1 MQTNK
6 STHTKTSSAHKA
18 SGTKGTGIKQNAIT
32 LLTDDHDKV
41 KKLFKDFE
49 KLSKKDD
56 DSKVDIANQICA
68 ELTIHA
74 MIEEEIFYPLAR
86 NAVNDDD
93 MMNEADVE
101 HDSAKDLIAQIQS
114 MDPEDEMYDAKV
126 TVLGE
131 YIDHHVKEEEEEMF
145 PKVRKAK
152 VDLEELGMQLMM
164 RKEELMSQ
172 LMDSDGEVN
181 IGELKQCAVEAA
193 GKKH

>member
-1 MQTNK
+1 MQNTAK
-6 STHTKTSSAHKA
+6 STHSKTSSAHK
-18 SGTKGTGIKQNAIT
+18 STSTKQNAIS
-32 LLTDDHDKV
+32 LLSDDHDKV

-56 DSKVDIANQICA
+56 DSKVDVANQICA
-68 ELTIHA
+68 ELIVHA
-74 MIEEEIFYPLAR
+74 LVEEEIFYPAAR
-86 NAVNDDD
+86 SAINDDD

-114 MDPEDEMYDAKV
+114 MDADDEMYDAKV

-131 YIDHHVKEEEEEMF
+131 YIDHHIKEEEGEMF

-152 VDLEELGMQLMM
+152 VDLEELGMQMMM
-164 RKEELMSQ
+164 RKEELMSKF
-172 LMDSDGEVN
+172 
-181 IGELKQCAVEAA
+181 IGPDEEIDIKVLKQSAIEAA

>member
-1 MQTNK
+1 MQSTAK

-18 SGTKGTGIKQNAIT
+18 SATKQNAID
-32 LLTDDHDKV
+32 LLIDDHDKV
-41 KKLFKDFE
+41 KKLFKEFE

-56 DSKVDIANQICA
+56 DSKVEIANQICV

-74 MIEEEIFYPLAR
+74 MIEEEIFYPVAR
-86 NAVNDDD
+86 SAVNDDD

-114 MDPEDEMYDAKV
+114 TGTDDEMYDAKV

-172 LMDSDGEVN
+172 LMNPDGEIN
-181 IGELKQCAVEAA
+181 MDELKQCAVKAA

>member
-1 MQTNK
+1 MQTTAK
-6 STHTKTSSAHKA
+6 STHSKTSSVHKA
-18 SGTKGTGIKQNAIT
+18 STTKKNAIT

-41 KKLFKDFE
+41 KKLFKEFE

-56 DSKVDIANQICA
+56 DSKVEIANQICA

-86 NAVNDDD
+86 SAVDDDD

-114 MDPEDEMYDAKV
+114 MSTDDEMYDAKV

-164 RKEELMSQ
+164 RKEELMAQ
-172 LMDSDGEVN
+172 LMDADGEIN
-181 IGELKQCAVEAA
+181 LDELKQCAIEAA